1 MLVAVFLTKI
11 TIDAIK
17 IIKCT
22 QIWVLHLQAGFYN
35 MDKKEYTIKLKN
47 VSKLLKYVYTK
58 DVKYKENKKNK

>member
-1 MLVAVFLTKI
+1 
-11 TIDAIK
+11 
-17 IIKCT
+17 
-22 QIWVLHLQAGFYN
+22 